1 MGKYLA
7 ESSRELLR
15 GQTDET
21 IFMPK
26 VPISL
31 EKLAELNL
39 ELDEKDRERFEQAVY
54 DDYKDSMIKA
64 AKEGRIV

>member
-31 EKLAELNL
+31 E
-39 ELDEKDRERFEQAVY
+39 
-54 DDYKDSMIKA
+54 
-64 AKEGRIV
+64 

>member
-15 GQTDET
+15 GQT
-21 IFMPK
+21 
-26 VPISL
+26 
-31 EKLAELNL
+31 
-39 ELDEKDRERFEQAVY
+39 VY